1 MLIMINHYADA
12 RVPTEGCIETF
23 SILIAIIPDL
33 IYCVWAPAKALNYA
47 FSPNLIDF
55 VWSVVILD

>member
-1 MLIMINHYADA
+1 MINPYYKGA

-33 IYCVWAPAKALNYA
+33 IYCVWAPTKALNYA
-47 FSPNLIDF
+47 F
-55 VWSVVILD
+55 